1 MKNKR
6 KFNLNPDN
14 LKPITKIFANTEER
28 TVYRCTLV
36 NYELAYINGL
46 EFTYNLN

>member
-6 KFNLNPDN
+6 KLTAEENANT
-14 LKPITKIFANTEER
+14 KVKIFANTEER